1 MRCLVQT
8 VGCSLGQGCTV
19 WRACSGCTKGVG
31 LPWVPRGS
39 QCLSSQEAAILTRSP
54 QQAAGG
60 LCSRKRMLVMKRL
73 PPMPPGPSPSLAFKA
88 RSLPAST
95 AWRKNGH
102 KLPVRGSA
110 SWPDPEMGQPSPESW
125 SGRAAQWQQAAHS
138 LHQAGGES
146 LSLRPTCGTSHQQ
159 AFPDD
164 GDSSLKDAF
173 TPTTDTHCRDF
184 LCPAV
189 CSEVSSYSN
198 SPSHHW
204 SCNRNKTDASP

>member
-1 MRCLVQT
+1 MAT
-8 VGCSLGQGCTV
+8 S
-19 WRACSGCTKGVG
+19 
-31 LPWVPRGS
+31 S
-39 QCLSSQEAAILTRSP
+39 QCEGQPPGRTLRWGSIPRVLVRQSSSVAAGSP
-54 QQAAGG
+54 Q
-60 LCSRKRMLVMKRL
+60 S
-73 PPMPPGPSPSLAFKA
+73 PPS
-88 RSLPAST
+88 
-95 AWRKNGH
+95 
-102 KLPVRGSA
+102 
-110 SWPDPEMGQPSPESW
+110 
-125 SGRAAQWQQAAHS
+125 
-138 LHQAGGES
+138 GGES